1 MAENRDV
8 EQCCG
13 SYPPLASISVGEGGV
28 GNSALILVVE
38 IRDLTDGKLLGERTS
53 IIISKTPL

>member
-13 SYPPLASISVGEGGV
+13 SYLPLASISVGEGGV

-53 IIISKTPL
+53 IIISKTPR